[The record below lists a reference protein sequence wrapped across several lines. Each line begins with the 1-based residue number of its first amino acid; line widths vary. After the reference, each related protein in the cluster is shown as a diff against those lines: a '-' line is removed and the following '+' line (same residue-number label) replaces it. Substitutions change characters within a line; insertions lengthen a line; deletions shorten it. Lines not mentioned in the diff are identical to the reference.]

1 MPRFHSL
8 HAKILFGYSLVGALF
23 VVLVVSALLN
33 SQQLEIKIAEQQRV
47 ADFHDEIRYSRRME
61 KNYLLYRKNG
71 DLAEAIERANNAAAL
86 IKELPPQ
93 ISDSEIQ
100 EKATATVLRYRE
112 LLIEMANADRFG
124 KVSPEVT
131 DELLISGSQM
141 LSYGEKF
148 DAEARELLGNA
159 IERHNGNLRWTI
171 VVAIVLAIAVGFLM
185 TRSVLRP
192 LRAIE
197 SSLARVATGEAGRLD
212 HTSSDAEVGSLT
224 AAINRTLT
232 ELDERQKAITLSSRL
247 VALGTMLSGVAHELN
262 NPLSNIST
270 SCQIL
275 LEEHC
280 DLSPDLCQ
288 ELLAQIDGEVLR
300 AQRIVGTL
308 LDFAREKQYERQP
321 IAVRPLVDE
330 VLKLTRS
337 QTPPDAVIAT
347 DIADDVLIDVDRQ
360 RFQQVLINLLQ
371 NAAGV
376 IGSGGRIAIA
386 ARREGDGTEV
396 VVEDNGPG
404 IAPADL
410 PRIFDPFFSTKPVG
424 KGTGLGLFIV
434 HEIVGQ
440 HGGAVTVDSEP
451 GRGARFRVYIPDRKT
466 TETSQ

>member
-23 VVLVVSALLN
+23 VALVVSALLN
-33 SQQLEIKIAEQQRV
+33 SRQLEIKIAEQQRV

-71 DLAEAIERANNAAAL
+71 DLAEAIERASTAAGL

-100 EKATATVLRYRE
+100 EKATATVQRYRE

-124 KVSPEVT
+124 KVSQEVA
-131 DELLISGSQM
+131 DELLITGSQM

-148 DAEARELLGNA
+148 DAEARDLLA
-159 IERHNGNLRWTI
+159 DAVEKHNGNLRRTI
-171 VVAIVLAIAVGFLM
+171 VAAIVLAIAVGFLM

-192 LRAIE
+192 LRTIE
-197 SSLARVATGEAGRLD
+197 TSLARVATGEAGRLD
-212 HTSSDAEVGSLT
+212 HASDDAEVGSLT
-224 AAINRTLT
+224 AAINRTLN
-232 ELDERQKAITLSSRL
+232 ELDERQKAITRSSRL

-275 LEEHC
+275 LEEHG
-280 DLSPDLCQ
+280 DLSPEMCQ
-288 ELLAQIDGEVLR
+288 ELLVQIDGEVLR

-321 IAVRPLVDE
+321 IAVRPLVEE
-330 VLKLTRS
+330 VLQLTRG
-337 QTPPDAVIAT
+337 QTPADAVIAI
-347 DIADDVLIDVDRQ
+347 DIPDGVRIDVDRQ
-360 RFQQVLINLLQ
+360 RFQQVLINLLH

-376 IGSGGRIAIA
+376 IGNGGRIAIA
-386 ARREGDGTEV
+386 ARREDDGTGI

-404 IAPADL
+404 IAAEDL

-440 HGGAVTVDSEP
+440 HGGTVSVDSEP
-451 GRGARFRVYIPDRKT
+451 GRGARFRVFIPDRKT
-466 TETSQ
+466 TET